1 MKNQQTRIAIVDNH
15 PLVREYLSGFIR
27 NQGFNVVFNA
37 ENGLDCLSRMAT
49 VDLQPDLCILDVRMP
64 RLDGFQTARHIR
76 QTWPEVRILFYSTKI
91 DAGTIA
97 EALNS
102 GGDAF
107 LNKNCE
113 PEEILDTIQS
123 LLVRR
128 ERN

>member
-1 MKNQQTRIAIVDNH
+1 MKTQQTKIAIVDDH
-15 PLVREYLSGFIR
+15 PLVREHLSGFIR

-49 VDLQPDLCILDVRMP
+49 IDLQPDLCILDVRMP
-64 RLDGFQTARHIR
+64 RMDGFATARQIR
-76 QTWPEVRILFYSTKI
+76 QTWPEIRILFYSTKR
-91 DAGTIA
+91 DSGTIE

-123 LLVRR
+123 LLRR
-128 ERN
+128 RDRN